1 MRTLRIGLA
10 ALSIAVIIPAAGS
23 ARPATHE
30 LVLDGSRS
38 ASVVVSLP
46 RPVKLTC
53 CEMRGEERDGSMHF
67 GIEGFSAET
76 RGSYVGFAIERIS
89 DGRIM
94 KIAVRVPQLD
104 LGQGLV
110 PTVISFSRVT
120 KLAPGRYRIHLLTDG
135 RSTVR
140 VAAPGLPK
148 TTYLNPSQPSNVTA
162 ELVELTTPAGLP
174 SLQSRV
180 PIEVAKSSVVLLA
193 VMTEGELTQAHYL
206 SQCVT
211 APGDVCKQAS
221 QHEPWVTA
229 GSGGGG
235 GALMDAHVGTLPAG
249 SYDAVFSAASVGAST
264 ASYGFVLV
272 FDPSV

>member
-1 MRTLRIGLA
+1 MKTLRIGLA
-10 ALSIAVIIPAAGS
+10 ALVMAMIFPAAGS
-23 ARPATHE
+23 ARPAPYE

-38 ASVVVSLP
+38 ASVVISLQ

-53 CEMRGEERDGSMHF
+53 CEMRGEERDGTMHF

-76 RGSYVGFAIERIS
+76 RGTYAGFAIERLS
-89 DGRIM
+89 DGRMM
-94 KIAVRVPQLD
+94 KIAVHVPHLD

-110 PTVISFSRVT
+110 PTVISFGRAT
-120 KLAPGRYRIHLLTDG
+120 RLASGRYRIHLLTDG

-148 TTYLNPSQPSNVTA
+148 TMYLNPSQPSKVTS
-162 ELVELTTPAGLP
+162 ELVELTTPAGVP

-249 SYDAVFSAASVGAST
+249 SHEAVFSAVSVGTSV

-272 FDPSV
+272 FDPAR